1 LIKIGEMIISFFGLG
16 LPEVGILVLAIL
28 FLFGGP
34 KIKEIV
40 KTFGQGYKEV
50 NKIKND
56 FKKEVGENLKD
67 IIK

>member
-1 LIKIGEMIISFFGLG
+1 MIISFFGLG

>member
-1 LIKIGEMIISFFGLG
+1 MSIPLFGLG
-16 LPEVGILVLAIL
+16 LPEIGILVLVVL

-50 NKIKND
+50 NKIKSD
-56 FKKEVGENLKD
+56 FKKDVGDNLKD
-67 IIK
+67 LIK